1 MAVVLLVGTLN
12 RVMIVALGVA
22 ASRVAVMNSM
32 PVIFA
37 LFRALIGSRSDTRR

>member
-1 MAVVLLVGTLN
+1 MVMVLLVGTPN
-12 RVMIVALGVA
+12 RVMIVALGVV
-22 ASRVAVMNSM
+22 ASRVSLMNSM